1 MVSYGRC
8 VNNCPISVCVGI
20 LSSSDGSLY
29 IMLMDI
35 GGGFVCGGFNL
46 AVVLYLL
53 CMFLRV
59 GILLV
64 VLSLHSIH
72 GLALVQ
78 ILGTWIVLFFF
89 CVTLVAQVAGGSFLL
104 VDLQLLLNETY
115 CHKLYYFE
123 DHDSRQKF
131 PFTLIYNVADL
142 QAKKWNNHLVSL
154 LDSIN
159 GNGDK

>member
-1 MVSYGRC
+1 MVVVWTIVPFLFVLAYYHHQTGH
-8 VNNCPISVCVGI
+8 
-20 LSSSDGSLY
+20 Y

-35 GGGFVCGGFNL
+35 GGGFVCEGVQSGGCLVF
-46 AVVLYLL
+46 AVHVSPGWYPS
-53 CMFLRV
+53 
-59 GILLV
+59 GS
-64 VLSLHSIH
+64 SLHFIH

-78 ILGTWIVLFFF
+78 ILGTRIVLFFF
-89 CVTLVAQVAGGSFLL
+89 CVTLVAGGSFLL
-104 VDLQLLLNETY
+104 VDLQLLNETY
-115 CHKLYYFE
+115 YRHKLYYFE

-131 PFTLIYNVADL
+131 PFALIYNVDDL

>member
-29 IMLMDI
+29 YADRAMDI

-64 VLSLHSIH
+64 VLSIPYMTWLWSKSLVR
-72 GLALVQ
+72 GL
-78 ILGTWIVLFFF
+78 F
-89 CVTLVAQVAGGSFLL
+89 CSFLRDTCCGW
-104 VDLQLLLNETY
+104 VI
-115 CHKLYYFE
+115 
-123 DHDSRQKF
+123 
-131 PFTLIYNVADL
+131 LI
-142 QAKKWNNHLVSL
+142 
-154 LDSIN
+154 
-159 GNGDK
+159 G

>member
-1 MVSYGRC
+1 M
-8 VNNCPISVCVGI
+8 
-20 LSSSDGSLY
+20 
-29 IMLMDI
+29 
-35 GGGFVCGGFNL
+35 GGFNL

-64 VLSLHSIH
+64 VLSISYMAWLWSKSLVR
-72 GLALVQ
+72 GL
-78 ILGTWIVLFFF
+78 FCSFF
-89 CVTLVAQVAGGSFLL
+89 CVTLVAGGSFLL
-104 VDLQLLLNETY
+104 VDLQLLNETY
-115 CHKLYYFE
+115 YRHKLYYFE

-131 PFTLIYNVADL
+131 PFALIYNVDDL